1 VKDTEESGITPAA
14 MFRWGIYE
22 KALPV
27 QLSWPE
33 RLAAASA
40 SGYQF
45 VEISIDESDDRL
57 ARLQWP
63 SDARRELHSA
73 LAEASAGI
81 DTMCLSAHRKYA
93 LGSASKPRRQRA
105 LEIMRRAID
114 FAAEFGLRIVQ
125 VAGYDVHYEEST
137 EQTRALY
144 MESILKSAEWA
155 RCSCVTLALEN
166 VECPVVDSIEKGMRF
181 VRAADTPWFQM
192 YPDVGNLTAME
203 KDVTRELLAGGRN
216 IVGVHLKDTRVREF
230 RRVPFGEGLVD
241 FDAAF
246 RTLNR
251 MGYRGLLMVEMWN
264 ESEADPVA
272 TAAAA
277 RRWLA
282 EKLDRAFGKDIA
294 AEGR

>member
-1 VKDTEESGITPAA
+1 MAPQAPLQH
-14 MFRWGIYE
+14 FRGGQAPE
-22 KALPV
+22 PDKPNGQTTLN
-27 QLSWPE
+27 LS
-33 RLAAASA
+33 L
-40 SGYQF
+40 
-45 VEISIDESDDRL
+45 L
-57 ARLQWP
+57 N
-63 SDARRELHSA
+63 
-73 LAEASAGI
+73 
-81 DTMCLSAHRKYA
+81 
-93 LGSASKPRRQRA
+93 
-105 LEIMRRAID
+105 
-114 FAAEFGLRIVQ
+114 LR
-125 VAGYDVHYEEST
+125 T
-137 EQTRALY
+137 
-144 MESILKSAEWA
+144 
-155 RCSCVTLALEN
+155 
-166 VECPVVDSIEKGMRF
+166 
-181 VRAADTPWFQM
+181 
-192 YPDVGNLTAME
+192 VGNLTAME

>member
-1 VKDTEESGITPAA
+1 
-14 MFRWGIYE
+14 
-22 KALPV
+22 
-27 QLSWPE
+27 
-33 RLAAASA
+33 
-40 SGYQF
+40 
-45 VEISIDESDDRL
+45 
-57 ARLQWP
+57 
-63 SDARRELHSA
+63 
-73 LAEASAGI
+73 
-81 DTMCLSAHRKYA
+81 
-93 LGSASKPRRQRA
+93 
-105 LEIMRRAID
+105 
-114 FAAEFGLRIVQ
+114 
-125 VAGYDVHYEEST
+125 
-137 EQTRALY
+137 
-144 MESILKSAEWA
+144 
-155 RCSCVTLALEN
+155 
-166 VECPVVDSIEKGMRF
+166 
-181 VRAADTPWFQM
+181 M